1 MPVVQAGLAR
11 QPASWHGTLAATTP
25 PKTGAAPGVYRRH
38 RPETTA
44 LYEVV
49 RDNLETLFGA
59 IDDGGLAVRI
69 PKHARQ
75 ELLAYLDCGLL
86 CRGFARLKCRGC
98 SETRLVAFSCKGRG
112 FCPSCMG
119 RRMCA
124 TAANLIE
131 RVLPPSTA
139 LRQWVL
145 TFPFSWRPRLAQD
158 GELLGRLT
166 QIFVDTVQA
175 FYVRRAAREGAPGAK
190 TGAITSVQRTSSDM
204 RLNPHLHTIALDGAW
219 HEQGSELAFVGLGHL
234 KTSEVGDVLERA
246 VRRIERHLS
255 RCGLLGSKDDDL
267 DLSGEGDPESNLASS
282 AVSGQSPPAGPQW
295 SSGLRPLRL
304 RALSFDKPLC
314 ASLDGFT
321 LHAATRAGGLDAE
334 GREALLRY
342 VLRPPIAQER
352 VEQQPDGLVRITLKK
367 AYADGTVA
375 VDMDPLSLLC
385 RLATSVPPPRFH
397 TIHYAGVLA
406 AASPWRS
413 RIKPLSPPDA
423 ASEEPEKRVRKSGY
437 RPWAELLKRTF
448 GLDVLVCRSCQGRMK
463 LLAVVK
469 NPASIARY
477 LAAAGELIEVPSRS
491 PGRGP
496 PYWKSRVLRRQAL
509 GDDGYGGDDGNKGER
524 EASPKGDE
532 AA

>member
-1 MPVVQAGLAR
+1 VSKGEI
-11 QPASWHGTLAATTP
+11 
-25 PKTGAAPGVYRRH
+25 GVYRRH
-38 RPETTA
+38 RPESTA

-49 RDNLETLFGA
+49 RDNIETLFGA
-59 IDDGGLAVRI
+59 IDDGALAVRI

-131 RVLPPSTA
+131 RVLPPSTP

-145 TFPFSWRPRLAQD
+145 TFPFPWRPRLAQD

-175 FYVRRAAREGAPGAK
+175 FYARRAAHEDAMGAK
-190 TGAITSVQRTSSDM
+190 TGAVTAVQRTSSDM

-219 HEQGSELAFVGLGHL
+219 SEQGNDLVFSGLGHL
-234 KTSEVGDVLERA
+234 KTSEVGEVLELA
-246 VRRIERHLS
+246 VRRIERHLA
-255 RCGLLGSKDDDL
+255 RQGLLGTSNDDL

-282 AVSGQSPPAGPQW
+282 AVSGQFPPAGPQW
-295 SSGLRPLRL
+295 SGGLRPLRPQ
-304 RALSFDKPLC
+304 ALAYDKPLC
-314 ASLDGFT
+314 ASVDGFT
-321 LHAATRAGGLDAE
+321 LHAATRAGGLDTE

-352 VEQQPDGLVRITLKK
+352 VEQRPDGLVRITLKK
-367 AYADGTVA
+367 AYRDGTVA

-385 RLATSVPPPRFH
+385 RLATSVPLPRFH

-413 RIKPLSPPDA
+413 RLKPSLPPTAEDV
-423 ASEEPEKRVRKSGY
+423 EPEKRVRKSGY
-437 RPWAELLKRTF
+437 RPWAELLQRTF
-448 GLDVLVCRSCQGRMK
+448 SIDVLTCPSCQGRMR

-469 NPASIARY
+469 NPAGITRY
-477 LAAAGELIEVPSRS
+477 LAAAGELTEVPGRS
-491 PGRGP
+491 PPRAP
-496 PYWKSRVLRRQAL
+496 PYWKSQVLRRQAL
-509 GDDGYGGDDGNKGER
+509 GDQGHGGDHHDT
-524 EASPKGDE
+524 DHE

>member
-1 MPVVQAGLAR
+1 MSKGEI
-11 QPASWHGTLAATTP
+11 
-25 PKTGAAPGVYRRH
+25 GVYRRH
-38 RPETTA
+38 RPESTT

-49 RDNLETLFGA
+49 RDNIETLFGA

-75 ELLAYLDCGLL
+75 ELVAYLDCGLL

-124 TAANLIE
+124 TAANLVE
-131 RVLPPSTA
+131 RVLPPSTP

-145 TFPFSWRPRLAQD
+145 TFPFPWRPRLAQD

-166 QIFVDTVQA
+166 QIFVETVQA
-175 FYVRRAAREGAPGAK
+175 FYVRRAAQEGAMGAK
-190 TGAITSVQRTSSDM
+190 TGAVTAVQRASSDM
-204 RLNPHLHTIALDGAW
+204 RLNPHLHTIALDGVW
-219 HEQGSELAFVGLGHL
+219 SEQGNELVFSCLGHL
-234 KTSEVGDVLERA
+234 KTSEVGEVLEQV
-246 VRRIERHLS
+246 VRRIERRLD
-255 RCGLLGSKDDDL
+255 RRGLLGTKEDDL
-267 DLSGEGDPESNLASS
+267 DLSGEGDPESNLATS

-295 SSGLRPLRL
+295 SAGLQPLRP
-304 RALSFDKPLC
+304 RALAYDKPLC
-314 ASLDGFT
+314 VSLDGFT

-352 VEQQPDGLVRITLKK
+352 VEQRPDGLVRITLKK
-367 AYADGTVA
+367 AYRDGTVA

-385 RLATSVPPPRFH
+385 RLATSVPLPRFH

-413 RIKPLSPPDA
+413 RLTPPLPPTVEDV
-423 ASEEPEKRVRKSGY
+423 EPEKRVRKSGY
-437 RPWAELLKRTF
+437 RPWAELLQRTF
-448 GLDVLVCRSCQGRMK
+448 AVDVLTCPSCQGRMR

-469 NPASIARY
+469 NPAGIARY
-477 LAAAGELIEVPSRS
+477 LAAVGELTEVPGRS
-491 PGRGP
+491 PPRAP
-496 PYWKSRVLRRQAL
+496 PYWKSQVLRRQAL
-509 GDDGYGGDDGNKGER
+509 GDQGESEGGDDR
-524 EASPKGDE
+524 TDHE